1 MNKTKQKQNSL
12 FDLSVIIEKIKNLDE
27 YQSTMFLINKRP
39 NYELLNQSNT
49 QFIPH
54 IINDFEIK
62 RKFKEIQRDSLLS
75 QKPFM
80 IPKTLNKSQIYSKQ
94 INTTPN
100 PQEFSI
106 EKKIPST
113 SFKVQ
118 KNIVNKRTKSTDYRI
133 QLKKTVTKDI
143 EAQFLETRNLIKRF
157 NKIKRKSVRFN
168 IQT

>member
-54 IINDFEIK
+54 IFNDFEIK

-75 QKPFM
+75 WKPFI
-80 IPKTLNKSQIYSKQ
+80 IPNTLNKSQIYPKQ
-94 INTTPN
+94 INTTPK
-100 PQEFSI
+100 PQVLSI
-106 EKKIPST
+106 EKKYPST

-118 KNIVNKRTKSTDYRI
+118 NVVNKRTKSTDYKI
-133 QLKKTVTKDI
+133 QLKKTETKDI

-168 IQT
+168 IQA